1 MEPGT
6 GLTGQDAIRL
16 ARACYLDDR
25 HQFGCAE
32 TAFVVLKA
40 AYRLEDPMNASAAM
54 ALNGGVAYG
63 GGVCGAIT
71 GAALAVGMLAER
83 RIDDHARAKVVAR
96 EVIAALVDRF
106 GEEHG
111 AIDCRDLIGIDLR
124 APGGHEAFIAGGAWR
139 DGCMRQI
146 EFVVGRLA
154 PLAEL
159 PEWERT
165 VRAVEA
171 SGQG

>member
-1 MEPGT
+1 MEPGA
-6 GLTGQDAIRL
+6 GPAGQEAIRL

-25 HQFGCAE
+25 HQLGCAE
-32 TAFVVLKA
+32 TAFVVLKD
-40 AYRLEDPMNASAAM
+40 AYGLEDPMDASAAM

-96 EVIAALVDRF
+96 EVIAAVIDGFRA
-106 GEEHG
+106 EHG

-124 APGGHEAFIAGGAWR
+124 APGGHQAFIAGGAWR

-154 PLAEL
+154 PLADL
-159 PEWERT
+159 AEWDRT
-165 VRAVEA
+165 VRTVEA